1 MMSSTVD
8 ISIIILF
15 KQKDKKL
22 QQALDSSKF
31 AKEIIT
37 IENSLITNFSEVR
50 NQALEKA
57 TYPWVFFLDSDEVIT
72 PESIAEIKK
81 IIVNNQADGI
91 IINIQDI
98 FYNQIIKHGEVGNMK
113 LLRMGKKDKIT
124 WKRPVHEVAIIN
136 GVVENSNI
144 KIIHQAHSSISDF
157 LTSVTS
163 YAGIE
168 AKYRDNYNK
177 NPNILQL
184 IIFPIIKFIH
194 NYLLK
199 RGFLDGWRGFS
210 YALMMS
216 LHSFSVRVFQ
226 YELKYQK
233 NHAKN
238 T

>member
-1 MMSSTVD
+1 MSSTVD

-15 KQKDKKL
+15 KQRDEKL

-37 IENSLITNFSEVR
+37 VENSSIIDFSQVR
-50 NQALEKA
+50 NQVLKKA

-81 IIVNNQADGI
+81 IIRNNQVDGV
-91 IINIQDI
+91 IINRQDV
-98 FYNQIIKHGEVGNMK
+98 FYNQIIKYGEAGNIK
-113 LLRMGKKDKIT
+113 LLRMGKKDKMT

-136 GVVENSNI
+136 GIVEDSNI

-163 YAGIE
+163 YAEIE
-168 AKYRDNYNK
+168 AKYRASLNK

-199 RGFLDGWRGFS
+199 KGFLDGWRGFS

-216 LHSFSVRVFQ
+216 LHSFNVRVFQ
-226 YELKYQK
+226 YELKYQR
-233 NHAKN
+233 NHAK
-238 T
+238 TA